1 MATDSKPRLRKLV
14 PSLGVSD
21 LRRSVAFYRD
31 FFGFSMMDSW
41 EDESGATV
49 WCWLR
54 SGVTE
59 LMLQQLSPDQQLT
72 LEPAL
77 GQSWVLYLRP
87 ADLDDTRDQLVEAG
101 VDVSEISLTGYGARE
116 CFLADPDGYE
126 LWLSVPERGRGG
138 EDDEDEDEDENE
150 ENEDSPMQD
159 RLEDEDSPAQDRPG
173 TRHRGSIH

>member
-1 MATDSKPRLRKLV
+1 MATEPKPRLRKLV

-41 EDESGATV
+41 EDESGETV

-59 LMLQQLSPDQQLT
+59 LMLQQLSPDQQIT

-87 ADLDDTRDQLVEAG
+87 ADLDGTRDQLVEAG
-101 VDVSEISLTGYGARE
+101 VEVSEISLTGYGARE
-116 CFLADPDGYE
+116 CFLTDPDGYE

-138 EDDEDEDEDENE
+138 EDDEDEDEESEYSLEKDR
-150 ENEDSPMQD
+150 QD
-159 RLEDEDSPAQDRPG
+159 DEDGPGQDRPG
-173 TRHRGSIH
+173 TRHRGRIH

>member
-1 MATDSKPRLRKLV
+1 MAGDSKPRLRKLV

-31 FFGFSMMDSW
+31 FFGFSLIDSW
-41 EDESGATV
+41 DDEAGEAV

-59 LMLQQLSPDQQLT
+59 LMLQQLAPDQQIT

-87 ADLDDTRDQLVEAG
+87 ADLDETRDQLVDAG
-101 VDVSEISLTGYGARE
+101 VEVSEIALTAYGARE
-116 CFLADPDGYE
+116 CFLTDPDGYE
-126 LWLSVPERGRGG
+126 LWLSVPERGRG
-138 EDDEDEDEDENE
+138 EEDEDEDEADGDE
-150 ENEDSPMQD
+150 PSDD
-159 RLEDEDSPAQDRPG
+159 ALEDEGPSREPWPG
-173 TRHRGSIH
+173 SGRRGSIH